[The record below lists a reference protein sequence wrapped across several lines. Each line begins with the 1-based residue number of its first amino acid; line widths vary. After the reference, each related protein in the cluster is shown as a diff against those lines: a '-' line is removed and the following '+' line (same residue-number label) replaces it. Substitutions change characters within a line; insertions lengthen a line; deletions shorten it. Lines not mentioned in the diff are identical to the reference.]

1 MASLVA
7 KKKGHKLYYYLVESA
22 RVDGKPRIVHQTYLG
37 TAEKVAALVQD
48 RSAPL
53 PLEATFR
60 QAGLPGALWW
70 AAKETGVFDLLQAH
84 WPEPRSGPSTAHYL
98 LLAALNRIC
107 EPGPKTDVAA
117 WYAKTI
123 LPSLWQLPAERFT
136 SQAFWDCFQKI
147 QLGPLGSNTVDD
159 RDDLDRA
166 QMRLLGLW
174 KNRQMVGQRVLS
186 YDATNFYTFVASTN
200 GRNTIAQR
208 GHNKQGRDN
217 LRQVGLSYALDGAH
231 GLSVYHHVYQGNLT
245 DTEEFSTSL
254 PRLLRFLDEN
264 QIARESVT
272 LVFDKGSAALANTIA
287 MEEARVGWIS
297 ALPWSQAPE
306 GFRETHRDQLT
317 ALSSDH
323 PGVRA
328 AQARELVHGRER
340 SCVVKLSNSF
350 LAEQIH
356 SLSTTLTKAVQAL
369 RRLSLDLAKPDCR
382 LTEEQIRTKIDRR
395 LKSAQFLDLLIRTTL
410 THADGRWRLQFDV
423 DVAALNQLMTR
434 RLGRTVL
441 MTNRM
446 EWSAEEVVAAYEAQQ
461 NVEQVFRG
469 LKDGD
474 WLGWGPMYHWTDSK
488 IRIHAFYCM
497 LGLSLLNYVHSR
509 ARRVCPQIT
518 VEQLKKELSEIHD
531 YVLLYP
537 PQGEKGPP
545 RTVTVR
551 GKQTFTQLLLA
562 QEFGL
567 QTAGPA
573 RAAKTRV
580 GKTQ

>member
-37 TAEKVAALVQD
+37 TAEKVAALVRD

-53 PLEATFR
+53 PLEASFR
-60 QAGLPGALWW
+60 HAGLPGALWW
-70 AAKETGVFDLLQAH
+70 AAKETGVFDLLLAH

-136 SQAFWDCFQKI
+136 SQAFWDCFEKI
-147 QLGPLGSNTVDD
+147 QLGPLGSDTVDD

-166 QMRLLGLW
+166 QIRLLGLW
-174 KNRQMVGQRVLS
+174 KDRQMVGQRVLS

-200 GRNTIAQR
+200 DKNTIAQR

-217 LRQVGLSYALDGAH
+217 LRQVGLSYALDGTH
-231 GLSVYHHVYQGNLT
+231 GLSVYHHVYHGNLT

-287 MEEARVGWIS
+287 LEKTRVGWIS

-328 AQARELVHGRER
+328 AQARELVHGTVR
-340 SCVVKLSNSF
+340 SCVLKLSNSF
-350 LAEQIH
+350 LTEQIH

-369 RRLSLDLAKPDCR
+369 RHLSLELAKPDCR

-423 DVAALNQLMTR
+423 DIAAFNQLMTR

-497 LGLSLLNYVHSR
+497 VGLSLLNYVHSR

-545 RTVTVR
+545 RMVTVR

>member
-1 MASLVA
+1 
-7 KKKGHKLYYYLVESA
+7 
-22 RVDGKPRIVHQTYLG
+22 
-37 TAEKVAALVQD
+37 VAALVQD

-53 PLEATFR
+53 PLEASFR

-136 SQAFWDCFQKI
+136 SQAFWDCFEKI
-147 QLGPLGSNTVDD
+147 QLGPLGSDTVDD

-166 QMRLLGLW
+166 QIRLLGLW
-174 KNRQMVGQRVLS
+174 KDRQMVGQRVLS

-200 GRNTIAQR
+200 DKNTIAQR

-217 LRQVGLSYALDGAH
+217 LRQVGLSYALDGTH
-231 GLSVYHHVYQGNLT
+231 GLSVYHHVYHGNLT

-287 MEEARVGWIS
+287 LEKTRVGWIS

-328 AQARELVHGRER
+328 AQARELVHGTVR
-340 SCVVKLSNSF
+340 SCVLKLSNSF
-350 LAEQIH
+350 LTEQIH

-369 RRLSLDLAKPDCR
+369 RHLSLELAKPDCR

-423 DVAALNQLMTR
+423 DIAAFNQLMTR

-497 LGLSLLNYVHSR
+497 VGLSLLNYVHSR

-545 RTVTVR
+545 RMVTVR